1 MTGFG
6 MRIGIDG
13 RELTGRPTGV
23 GRYLANILAA
33 WADMPEAREHSYVLY
48 HPEGPA
54 TALTAPGPSP
64 LAMTA
69 QSVGGGGRSWWEQV
83 RLPLALR
90 RDRLDVFFA
99 PGYSAPL
106 MAGLPVVLTV
116 HDLSFLAHPEWFR
129 WRERTRR
136 RWLTALS
143 ASRAT
148 RVLTV
153 SQFSKSEIVR
163 LLRVPA
169 HRIDVVPQ
177 AAARLWTPVTARA
190 SQGPLGGREPIV
202 LYVGSIFSRRRLRDL
217 IRAFAIVARVHTELT
232 LEIVGDDRSHPHED
246 LPAIAAG
253 AGVAD
258 RVNIRAYVPDETLA
272 DLYSRAA
279 VFAFL
284 SEYEGFGLTPLEA
297 MAQGV
302 PPLVLD
308 TEVARE
314 VYGDAALYVPRDDLD
329 ETADALH
336 RLLYDETARRALLDK
351 APAVLSRY
359 SWRKTAHATLL
370 ALEGAARRSGGQGKA
385 TAAAVQG
392 DRRA

>member
-1 MTGFG
+1 
-6 MRIGIDG
+6 MRVGIDA

-23 GRYLANILAA
+23 GRYLGNILTA
-33 WADMPEAREHSYVLY
+33 WADLPEARAHSYVLY
-48 HPEGPA
+48 HSEGSA
-54 TALTAPGPSP
+54 TAISKAGPSP
-64 LAMTA
+64 LAMTLR
-69 QSVGGGGRSWWEQV
+69 SVGGGRRSWWEQV
-83 RLPLALR
+83 RLPLAIR

-99 PGYSAPL
+99 PGYSGPL
-106 MAGLPVVLTV
+106 LAGLPLALTV

-136 RWLTALS
+136 RWLTKLS
-143 ASRAT
+143 ARRAT
-148 RVLTV
+148 CVLTD

-163 LLRVPA
+163 LLGVPRD
-169 HRIDVVPQ
+169 RITVVPL
-177 AAARLWTPVTARA
+177 AAARRFIPTPAGEKP
-190 SQGPLGGREPIV
+190 GPMGGREPIV

-258 RVNIRAYVPDETLA
+258 RVNVRAYVSDETLA

-308 TEVARE
+308 TAVARE

-329 ETADALH
+329 DTAEALH
-336 RLLYDETARRALLDK
+336 QLLYDEAARRSLLDK
-351 APAVLSRY
+351 APAVLGRY
-359 SWRKTAHATLL
+359 SWQKTAHATLL
-370 ALEGAARRSGGQGKA
+370 ALEETARRSGGHAQPA
-385 TAAAVQG
+385 TDVG
-392 DRRA
+392 ERRD